1 MGVSEFSHFLRL
13 APEFSFC
20 AKRSKSASEN
30 WLKEF
35 RFCGLFFNRGL
46 SPVFME
52 TSERRKVRE
61 RERRRQ
67 GEGEKFSVWSSPFDG
82 NNNCTYDIGY
92 EHEEGKKKRSCM
104 TMSPTSTSQQKL
116 AFTEKNYLE
125 GNNNK
130 SSRHQGQLKNSF
142 LLRITKKIRKRRK
155 KIVVRPK
162 PEKMVF
168 DEILRIFAA
177 LFRKPNKSFDFS
189 A

>member
-116 AFTEKNYLE
+116 AFTEKTTWRVTIISLQGTKAN
-125 GNNNK
+125 
-130 SSRHQGQLKNSF
+130 SRIFFSPNH
-142 LLRITKKIRKRRK
+142 KKIRKRRK
-155 KIVVRPK
+155 KNCRPS
-162 PEKMVF
+162 
-168 DEILRIFAA
+168 EIETWKNGFRRNFANFCRLVSKA
-177 LFRKPNKSFDFS
+177 E
-189 A
+189 